1 MGVVFLYFIG
11 IASSSLHLDGT
22 YGPSSWL
29 AGEGRSRLNDGA
41 AGVRNASYVG
51 HSKDAPRRQAPPEP
65 TSSGEGTTAA
75 ADLPAAD
82 APADTSAAQAP
93 PDPTSS
99 ELGEDTA
106 AADLPTADAP
116 ADESMPSASA
126 CTAEEFLSVVTSPD
140 IQFAVIGMLERSITC
155 GMCFVGCGSKPQQEQ
170 LPCSMGCAPCFDFPE
185 DVIGPF
191 SGSGLLCPRDVW
203 AGQLWSNGCV
213 CQVA

>member
-65 TSSGEGTTAA
+65 TSSGEGTAAA

-82 APADTSAAQAP
+82 APAD
-93 PDPTSS
+93 
-99 ELGEDTA
+99 
-106 AADLPTADAP
+106 
-116 ADESMPSASA
+116 ESLPSASA
-126 CTAEEFLSVVTSPD
+126 CTAEEVLSVVTSPD

-170 LPCSMGCAPCFDFPE
+170 LPCSMGCAPCFDFPD
-185 DVIGPF
+185 DVIGPM

-203 AGQLWSNGCV
+203 AGQLWSL